1 MPASIVLSSLS
12 FSTPDGRRLFSDLD
26 LAFGPG
32 RTGLIGRNGVGKST
46 ILHLISGRFGPQTGS
61 VSVDGTL
68 AVFNQTVQVAPEAT
82 VSSLFG
88 VDAQLGILQRA
99 SEGSATVG
107 ELADA
112 DWTLEERMEAALARM
127 GLNASPHTRL
137 QTLSG
142 GQRTRAGLA
151 ALLFSDA
158 DFLLMDEPTN
168 NLDREGRLALHEM
181 LAGWRKGALVVSH
194 DRELLGLMDEI
205 VELTTLGAS
214 RYGGNWSHYQERK
227 ALELAAAQRDL
238 DFAEKKSAEV
248 ARAAQVAA
256 ERKARRDG
264 AGQRK
269 AAKGDMPRI
278 LAGGMKERAENSSGA
293 GARLAGSQQAQ
304 AREALA
310 AARERLEVLQKLAVA
325 LPSSGLAAGR
335 TVLSLD
341 NVSAGYQAERP
352 VFSGITMVV
361 TGPERIA
368 ITGPNG
374 SGKTT
379 LLELISGR
387 LSPLA
392 GTVRVTEGAAMLD
405 QRASLLDP
413 SAPIRDNF
421 RRLNPDAS
429 ENACRASLARFGFR
443 ADAALQTVSDLSG
456 GELLRAALACVLG
469 GIKPPPLLILD
480 EPTNHLDLDSIA
492 AIEAGLQAY
501 DGALV
506 VVSHDEPFLEALDIS
521 RSLELPS
528 GRVLQSR

>member
-1 MPASIVLSSLS
+1 MPASIILSSLS

-26 LAFGPG
+26 LAFGAG

-46 ILHLISGRFGPQTGS
+46 ILHLISGRLAPQTGS

-68 AVFNQTVQVAPEAT
+68 ALFNQTVQVTPDAT

-99 SEGSATVG
+99 SEGSATVE

-112 DWTLEERMEAALARM
+112 DWTLEEQMEAALARM
-127 GLNASPHTRL
+127 GLDASPYTRL

-205 VELTTLGAS
+205 VELTTLGAT

-238 DFAEKKSAEV
+238 DFAEKKSVEV

-269 AAKGDMPRI
+269 AAKG
-278 LAGGMKERAENSSGA
+278 AGWHEGARGKQQRGRSPPCRQPAGA
-293 GARLAGSQQAQ
+293 G
-304 AREALA
+304 
-310 AARERLEVLQKLAVA
+310 
-325 LPSSGLAAGR
+325 
-335 TVLSLD
+335 T
-341 NVSAGYQAERP
+341 
-352 VFSGITMVV
+352 
-361 TGPERIA
+361 
-368 ITGPNG
+368 
-374 SGKTT
+374 
-379 LLELISGR
+379 
-387 LSPLA
+387 
-392 GTVRVTEGAAMLD
+392 
-405 QRASLLDP
+405 
-413 SAPIRDNF
+413 
-421 RRLNPDAS
+421 
-429 ENACRASLARFGFR
+429 
-443 ADAALQTVSDLSG
+443 
-456 GELLRAALACVLG
+456 
-469 GIKPPPLLILD
+469 
-480 EPTNHLDLDSIA
+480 
-492 AIEAGLQAY
+492 
-501 DGALV
+501 
-506 VVSHDEPFLEALDIS
+506 
-521 RSLELPS
+521 
-528 GRVLQSR
+528 